1 MLAAMNPRPEGIPL
15 RPDPALATER
25 TMASLARA
33 CVCLS
38 HAVYAPGLPALEA
51 FVHERGWQGDRANAI
66 LTRAATTPA
75 MTGTTG
81 WAKELAEVSVAF
93 LRSLVPMSAAAQLL
107 EQCVALSFGTSA
119 SIHLPVISAGSASF
133 VAEGQ
138 PIRVGKLPT
147 GPGPSMEPCKF
158 ATIVELT
165 REMLNS
171 SNSETIMRQALVD
184 AAAAS
189 LDAALFSNTAA
200 VAGLHPPGILVG
212 ATTVA
217 PSADTNKTSAMDDDL
232 SALVQA
238 IAAYAGNGSIA
249 FVAAPAQATRILLRA
264 EKMPG
269 PVLMSSA
276 LSAKTVI
283 AIATNAL
290 AGALEPTEIDV
301 SRSATFHEE
310 DTTPLPIVG
319 AGGQVAAPARSL
331 FQTDCVAL
339 RLRLPVSWITRANG
353 AVAIVSN
360 TVW

>member
-1 MLAAMNPRPEGIPL
+1 MNAPQPRGIPL
-15 RPDPALATER
+15 VPSPELATER

-33 CVCLS
+33 CVCIS
-38 HAVYAPGLPALEA
+38 RGVYEPGIKALET
-51 FVHERGWQGDRANAI
+51 FVNERGWQGDRTSAI
-66 LTRAATTPA
+66 LTRAATSPA
-75 MTGTTG
+75 MTTQAN

-119 SIHLPVISAGSASF
+119 SIRLPVISAGSASF

-138 PIRVGKLPT
+138 PIRVGKFPT

-171 SNSETIMRQALVD
+171 SNAETIMRQALID

-212 ATTVA
+212 ATTVT
-217 PSADTNKTSAMDDDL
+217 PSTDTNKVGAMDDDL

-238 IAAYAGNGSIA
+238 ISTYAGNGSIA
-249 FVAAPAQATRILLRA
+249 FVAAPYEATRIILRA
-264 EKMPG
+264 EKTG
-269 PVLMSSA
+269 PVLMSNA
-276 LSAKTVI
+276 LAKGTVI

-290 AGALEPTEIDV
+290 AAAIEPTEIDV

-319 AGGQVAAPARSL
+319 AGGQAAAPARSL

-353 AVAIVSN
+353 AVAVV
-360 TVW
+360 TGTTW